1 MEFDFYIAGCSKD
14 GGVYHCGF
22 DETGAHI
29 KSVTEISEPM
39 YLAREGNQMHILLRE
54 CFEGRV
60 GGVCTAEI
68 LNDGSL
74 GETSA
79 PVSTEGVVPCHLC
92 VLDGRIYCVNYISGS
107 VARIPDRLVTHSGCG
122 VNPKRQEGPHTHY
135 INSFDGKYLLCTDL
149 GCDEIYT
156 YDSELCEVSRVSLPA
171 GSGPRH
177 LISCKDKIFCANELG
192 NTVSVF
198 DYTDGKLEYLYSKAL
213 FDGDTV
219 STAAAIRIN
228 DRYLYVSNRGHDS
241 ISVFSMDGEELEL
254 IKCVDCGGKSPRD
267 FNIICDIL
275 ICTNEASDNVT
286 FFKLNGGIPEKLD
299 FELNIKQPLCVI

>member
-1 MEFDFYIAGCSKD
+1 MNFDFYIAGCSKD
-14 GGVYHCGF
+14 GAVYHCGF

-54 CFEGRV
+54 CYDNRI

-74 GETSA
+74 GEPSA

-92 VLDGRIYCVNYISGS
+92 ILGGRIYCVNYISGS

-156 YDSELCEVSRVSLPA
+156 YDSELREVSRVSLPA

-177 LISCKDKIFCANELG
+177 LISCKDKIFCVNELG
-192 NTVSVF
+192 NTVSAF
-198 DYTDGKLEYLYSKAL
+198 NYTDGKLNYLYSKPL
-213 FDGDTV
+213 FDGDTE
-219 STAAAIRIN
+219 STAAAIRVYG
-228 DRYLYVSNRGHDS
+228 RFLYVSNRGHDS

-254 IKCVDCGGKSPRD
+254 IECVDCGGKSPRD
-267 FNIICDIL
+267 FNIIDDIL

-286 FFKLNGGIPEKLD
+286 FFKLSGGIPQKLD